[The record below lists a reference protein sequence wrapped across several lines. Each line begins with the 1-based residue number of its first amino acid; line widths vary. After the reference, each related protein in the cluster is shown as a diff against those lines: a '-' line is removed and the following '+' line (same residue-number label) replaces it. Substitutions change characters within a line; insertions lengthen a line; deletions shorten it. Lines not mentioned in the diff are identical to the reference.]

1 MPHNQPPYSL
11 EPRNPFFEVAC
22 SIIRHEIEPR
32 NKVTFFSQIDLTQV
46 QGLREQA
53 SARGL
58 PKPSYTAFVAKAVA
72 IGLRDHPYA
81 NRRVVRGWLPWISHV
96 RIQRFSA
103 VDVTVAVERKVP
115 GAEMVAFVDV
125 LRSVDAMGLQE
136 VTSRLR
142 ELSEADA
149 QNNRQW
155 KDFSGL
161 VRRFPSWLAALL
173 IRLPTYFPSLWV
185 KYRGGAAMV
194 SAPGKYGV
202 DTIAGNWWAP
212 VGVSFGV
219 VKLRPV
225 VHGGEVVARPTFN
238 LTLNFDVRLM
248 AGAQA
253 AQFCK
258 RIQDVLEQAETEL
271 KPWLFNEPPAVVTAV
286 PVPSSAPT
294 EASAVSDWS
303 AADRDPPVP

>member
-1 MPHNQPPYSL
+1 VPESQSPYTL

-22 SIIRHEIEPR
+22 SIIRNEIEPR
-32 NKVTFFSQIDLTQV
+32 NKVTFFSQVDLTQV
-46 QGLREQA
+46 EALRERASAQGLH
-53 SARGL
+53 
-58 PKPSYTAFVAKAVA
+58 KPSYTALVAKAVA

-81 NRRVVRGWLPWISHV
+81 NRRVVRGWLPWSWQP
-96 RIQRFSA
+96 RIQRFLEI
-103 VDVTVAVERKVP
+103 DVTVAVERKIP

-125 LRSVDAMGLQE
+125 LRNVDAMGLQE

-149 QNNRQW
+149 ENNRQW

-161 VRRFPSWLAALL
+161 VQRCPSWLAALL

-212 VGVSFGV
+212 IGVSFGV
-219 VKLRPV
+219 VKPRPV
-225 VHGGEVVARPTFN
+225 VHESQVVSRPTFN

-271 KPWLFNEPPAVVTAV
+271 KPWLFNEPQVATALGAA
-286 PVPSSAPT
+286 SSTSA
-294 EASAVSDWS
+294 EASAAIDWS
-303 AADRDPPVP
+303 AADRDPPAP